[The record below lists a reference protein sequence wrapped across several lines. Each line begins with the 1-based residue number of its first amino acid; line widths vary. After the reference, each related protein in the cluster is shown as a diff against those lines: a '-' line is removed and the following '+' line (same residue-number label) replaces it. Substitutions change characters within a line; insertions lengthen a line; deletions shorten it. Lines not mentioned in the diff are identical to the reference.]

1 MARHQELQISNLHHH
16 LLLLDNL
23 INLLLLSLIL
33 KMMHMQQVLHLQILI
48 GVKSKQKILIFLAEQ
63 KMKVLQTW
71 KAQASLLADQEDL
84 VGQDLLDLTNL
95 S

>member
-1 MARHQELQISNLHHH
+1 
-16 LLLLDNL
+16 
-23 INLLLLSLIL
+23 
-33 KMMHMQQVLHLQILI
+33 MMHMQQVLHLQILI